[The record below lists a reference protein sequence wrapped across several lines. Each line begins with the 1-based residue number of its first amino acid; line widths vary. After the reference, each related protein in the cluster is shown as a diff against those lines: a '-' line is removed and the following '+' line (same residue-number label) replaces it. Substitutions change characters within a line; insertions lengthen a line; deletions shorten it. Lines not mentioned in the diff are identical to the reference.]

1 MRLVLLQCL
10 LVMQWKYVNS
20 FARSSSMMIRRRQPL
35 VSLSMSTEE
44 SAAGSLKRSLIQLMS
59 TTERGTRDTNR
70 AQIFQVID
78 DLSRTGMPISISDML
93 GEWEL
98 LYSDDDVTRAS
109 PFFWA
114 FRKALS
120 GIEDPLKIVGP
131 KLLSESIFKIT
142 DSIPLKSIGT
152 AMQIFDEDPSMGGQG
167 LLKSRIVVKV
177 NPGNFQSVMATT
189 SKWRTTDE
197 PTLLELEVQKTEVLE
212 STLMSKV
219 GRFVPK
225 GLKSMVSST
234 LDGFPSGAAL
244 ELVKPGSSTVYMRIV
259 YQDSTLRI
267 VRNEADGKTFIFGRV
282 L

>member
-1 MRLVLLQCL
+1 
-10 LVMQWKYVNS
+10 
-20 FARSSSMMIRRRQPL
+20 
-35 VSLSMSTEE
+35 MSTAE
-44 SAAGSLKRSLIQLMS
+44 SSADSLKSSLIQLIS

-78 DLSRTGMPISISDML
+78 DLSRTGTPITILDML

-152 AMQIFDEDPSMGGQG
+152 AMQIFEEDPVGGEG

-212 STLMSKV
+212 STLMSRV
-219 GRFVPK
+219 GRFVPS
-225 GLKSMVSST
+225 GLKSMISST

-259 YQDSTLRI
+259 YQDRSLRI

>member
-35 VSLSMSTEE
+35 VSLSMCTEE
-44 SAAGSLKRSLIQLMS
+44 STAGSLKRSLIQLMS